1 MRTIKLVQLGV
12 MITKQTS
19 QNLISP
25 LLKFRSVAKTEINPV
40 TGERIRYQVGIAIR
54 ENGKIEVYSD
64 FILVDEYYNP
74 DHQCVDIETN
84 FNSFYL
90 KMVKNCS
97 SVEQEVF
104 EWTR

>member
-1 MRTIKLVQLGV
+1 
-12 MITKQTS
+12 MITKQTD
-19 QNLISP
+19 QHLISP

-40 TGERIRYQVGIAIR
+40 TREHTRYQVGIAIR

-64 FILVDEYYNP
+64 FILVDEYYDP

-97 SVEQEVF
+97 SVDQEVF